1 MKQLKRYTA
10 KSLLKT
16 NRILM
21 TIFTV
26 LTIVMLTFA
35 SCNKDEE
42 CQCYQSHEELTTV
55 NNGGVVTTQW
65 VVDYQTQPTSAD
77 CSTATGYVSTGT
89 GTRFKTICY

>member
-1 MKQLKRYTA
+1 MNKQEMDNIGRSMFSIA
-10 KSLLKT
+10 MAILLVVA
-16 NRILM
+16 L
-21 TIFTV
+21 F
-26 LTIVMLTFA
+26 
-35 SCNKDEE
+35 SCDKEDDE